1 MSLDIDIQ
9 NYAGAESV
17 PAAVEQVQDQNFY
30 QQEISDVPFGD
41 GSKVEAVQ
49 TEPSQ
54 QRASQ
59 SDNFAALRAEVDRIK
74 AQSEAEKRE
83 YQLQLDMLRANVT
96 QQQAAQSQPKQ
107 REMFDGLDK
116 YYVPNVEEI
125 RKEWND
131 RESAYQAR
139 LEELEFQS
147 MHPDYAEVMTKY
159 AIPLVRQKPHLAEG
173 LRSAGNKA
181 LFAYELGKMAQQL
194 DQSKAPAEPQVS
206 PKAERIVQNS
216 KQPGHVSTVGG
227 QSVLSKTDYYATMSE
242 EEFYKIASKN
252 LEGI

>member
-9 NYAGAESV
+9 NFAGVEDV
-17 PAAVEQVQDQNFY
+17 PAAVGPTQDQNFY
-30 QQEISDVPFGD
+30 QQEISDLPYGD
-41 GSKVEAVQ
+41 GSQVEAVQ
-49 TEPSQ
+49 TEPVQ
-54 QRASQ
+54 QRATQ
-59 SDNFAALRAEVDRIK
+59 TENFAALRAEVDRIK
-74 AQSEAEKRE
+74 AEKDTERRE
-83 YQLQLDMLRANVT
+83 YQLQIDLLRANMT
-96 QQQAAQSQPKQ
+96 QAQAAQNQPKE

-116 YYVPNVEEI
+116 DYVPNVEEI
-125 RKEWND
+125 RREWSN
-131 RESAYQAR
+131 RENAYQAR

-147 MHPDYAEVMTKY
+147 THPDYAEVMTKY

-194 DQSKAPAEPQVS
+194 ETNRAPAEPQVS

-216 KQPGHVSTVGG
+216 KQPGHVSSVGG